1 MQPDTS
7 EEYKSER
14 NVRRTAKDVIKA
26 DCEITSWPCVK
37 HKVHNPQVSCQTN
50 GEHVSQQHSNTAN
63 FMDAE
68 MEDKW
73 LMTITLKEDEA
84 RAADRTELEANQASL
99 PLDIPYSLLGQSFTC
114 TRVCMPLEG
123 LWPHITR

>member
-1 MQPDTS
+1 M
-7 EEYKSER
+7 
-14 NVRRTAKDVIKA
+14 IKA

-37 HKVHNPQVSCQTN
+37 QKVHNPQVSCQTN

-73 LMTITLKEDEA
+73 LMTITMKEDEEFRNGLA
-84 RAADRTELEANQASL
+84 VQ
-99 PLDIPYSLLGQSFTC
+99 TC
-114 TRVCMPLEG
+114 HVKSAISSVKWNGRGGSKDSKE
-123 LWPHITR
+123 HYEK